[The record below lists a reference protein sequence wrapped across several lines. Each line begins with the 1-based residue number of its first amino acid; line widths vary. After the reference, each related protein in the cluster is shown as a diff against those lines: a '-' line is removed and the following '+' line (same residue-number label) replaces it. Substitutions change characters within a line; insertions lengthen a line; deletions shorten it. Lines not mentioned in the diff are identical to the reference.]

1 MSVFGTLLKGRHCRI
16 LNTFTLQTILGV
28 DKRNPV
34 FTLARDDHD
43 PARIHVFFGA
53 EPLETV
59 PWDQNRP
66 AFKLLLGRLF
76 NAGISRKALRETF
89 GVCYTTQAR
98 WGKALLEKDPQKLL
112 RVLAG
117 SGAPRKL
124 TAQVRSFVE
133 TIYPAVHAQERRR
146 PSALIRE
153 QIEKV
158 FGVPISGET
167 LRPLLRE
174 LKAQDLVRV
183 DAAEAPQA
191 EEAKVAPPCDCAAPP
206 PPASPPVP
214 PAKASSHNPSR
225 HELTEPE
232 EIGNRK
238 LTLISTPLSTRDEDA
253 LAPGAGPLSHHGGV
267 LLCAFMLTTVAG
279 RLGAAMTQWVASILL
294 GATVIEQSKLLDGVG
309 LKELM
314 GDWIFSPRK
323 QRETLRQLATT
334 AHVEQVYQLNLELL
348 EARHCRDFYYD
359 PHTKHYTGAEQILK
373 GWCGK
378 LHDVTKVL
386 HLDFIHTAAGDPVLQ
401 IPFDNFEDMRQR
413 FPKVVARLRA
423 LLRLEQ
429 KESLTIIADRGL
441 FKTELLQTAA
451 ATNNHLIM
459 WEKGYTVEPWPQKAG
474 CKGCFML
481 ARPRNNSRDLLTYRF
496 EFIDRAWPK
505 DSAIRQILVRA
516 TNPKGRTIEVSI
528 LATDPRRPALRIIEL
543 IFKRWI
549 QENDFKDLDVHFGM
563 LAITS
568 YGATSYER
576 IKELVEDHQCQSG
589 QLKGLELLRR
599 QQQEQLSRLLLNEHL
614 GRRSS
619 AKRRERIRACTAQ
632 LHELAEKIGKVQKES
647 SRLQSVIQDGYA
659 RLNTEAKTLMDA
671 LKILARNIYRC
682 LLLRFRPLYDNLRDD
697 HVILRNLIVAPAFIK
712 IDAPEVR
719 VQLHPSMPYPPA
731 LREIVQE
738 LLDQLNRQS
747 PPFPADPTKTI
758 SLTLSPK
765 KSKRQ
770 ADG

>member
-1 MSVFGTLLKGRHCRI
+1 MDY
-16 LNTFTLQTILGV
+16 TFTLQTILGV
-28 DKRNPV
+28 DKKNPV

-53 EPLETV
+53 EPLETI
-59 PWDQNRP
+59 PWDRHNP

-76 NAGISRKALRETF
+76 NAGISRKALRQTF
-89 GVCYTTQAR
+89 GVCHTTQAR
-98 WGKALLEKDPQKLL
+98 WGKALLDQDPQNLL

-124 TAQVRSFVE
+124 TPQVRSFVQ
-133 TIYPAVHAQERRR
+133 TIYPAVQAQERRR

-158 FGVPISGET
+158 FGVQISGET

-174 LKAQDLVRV
+174 LKAQSLAQVA
-183 DAAEAPQA
+183 AAEAPQA
-191 EEAKVAPPCDCAAPP
+191 AGAKVAPPCACAAPP

-214 PAKASSHNPSR
+214 QAKASCHNPSR
-225 HELTEPE
+225 PGLPEPE
-232 EIGNRK
+232 ETGQRK
-238 LTLISTPLSTRDEDA
+238 LALLSTPPSTRDEDA

-267 LLCAFMLTTVAG
+267 LLFALMLATVVE

-309 LKELM
+309 LKALLGE
-314 GDWIFSPRK
+314 WIFSPGK

-348 EARHCRDFYYD
+348 EARKERDFYYD
-359 PHTKHYTGAEQILK
+359 PHTKQYTGAEQILK

-378 LHDVTKVL
+378 LHDVAKVL
-386 HLDFIHTAAGDPVLQ
+386 HLDFIHTTDGDPVLQ
-401 IPFDNFEDMRQR
+401 IPFDNFEDLRQR
-413 FPKVVARLRA
+413 FPKVTARLRA
-423 LLRLEQ
+423 LLKLADE
-429 KESLTIIADRGL
+429 EPLTIIADRGL
-441 FKTELLQTAA
+441 FKAELLQAAA
-451 ATNNHLIM
+451 ATHNHLIM
-459 WEKGYTVEPWPQKAG
+459 WEKGYSPAPWPEKAG
-474 CKGCFML
+474 CKGCFMME
-481 ARPRNNSRDLLTYRF
+481 RPRNNSRDRRTYRF

-505 DSAIRQILVRA
+505 DCAIRQILVRA

-528 LATDPRRPALRIIEL
+528 LATDPRRPAPRIVEL

-549 QENDFKDLDVHFGM
+549 QENDFKDLDLHFGM

-576 IKELVEDHQCQSG
+576 IREVVEDHQCQSG

-599 QQQEQLSRLLLNEHL
+599 GQEEHLSRLLLHEHL
-614 GRRSS
+614 GRRPS
-619 AKRRERIRACTAQ
+619 AKRQERIQACTTQ
-632 LHELAEKIGKVQKES
+632 LRELAEKIRKVEKEA
-647 SRLQSVIQDGYA
+647 SRLQSVIQDGYV
-659 RLNTEAKTLMDA
+659 RLNTEAKALMDA
-671 LKILARNIYRC
+671 LKILARNIYRR

-697 HVILRNLIVAPAFIK
+697 HVILRNLIAAPAFIK
-712 IDAPEVR
+712 IDAREVR

-731 LREIVQE
+731 LRTIVQE
-738 LLDQLNRQS
+738 LLDQLNRQQ
-747 PPFPADPTKTI
+747 PPFPADPAKTI